1 MSKRVDI
8 STAYYATHELVG
20 KGVVSEGALFIGNIL
35 LATNDSHLRAFRL
48 KPQVPRKL
56 ANVLDNPIPNGT
68 FADYLHE
75 AHDAGS
81 PLSIGQIFTEGNFH
95 IDCDEIEL
103 DGHNFQ
109 PKLDVLTERFDA
121 LDLVN
126 ALDQELVDEFVAQ
139 LSAGGDAFALIDA
152 KVLVETQRAQQAEG
166 VVSSALAQ
174 EVTDRGDADAIL
186 QNNIDAVQLD
196 VDNNETTAAQA
207 TSDEQV
213 RALAAEGVIAG
224 NLAQEIVD
232 RGTAVSGEASARAAA
247 IQQEV
252 SNRNSAI
259 ATAVADLIDSA
270 PGALDTLK
278 DLADALGNDDEF
290 SATITGL
297 INAKQDQLTHGIAD
311 GNTLEVDGSG
321 AAAGDFMRFTLTGV
335 EPRPLA
341 GFKSDLTLVKADV
354 GLASVEDTALSTWA
368 GSSAVSALGTV
379 TTGEWKATAVAD
391 AYVASAATWNA
402 KQDDLTVHEQSV
414 VDAQPFTTTY
424 KQNVDD
430 NNDKISYS
438 TAASDQVAANVVA
451 IAGKQEQLTHG
462 IADGNTLKVDGVG
475 AAAGRHVRFTASGL
489 ESRTLSNYKSD
500 LSLVSADVGLGNVE
514 NTALSGWTGSG
525 NVVQVGNVASG
536 QWQAT
541 AVADQ
546 YIASAATWNAK
557 QDDLTVHE
565 QSVVDAQ
572 PFTAAYKQ
580 DVDDNKDK
588 ISYSAAAS
596 SQVAAN
602 VLAIADNTAKRTNG
616 QNDARFALASLV
628 TTHAGYHVS
637 HTSDIAAKSD
647 KNDGVHTGDSHF
659 QNIGVD
665 TATPS
670 SKFHVAY
677 TANDDKCAWI
687 GQGTSITGTS
697 QDDLEHRTLI
707 LGSRPSGAWSSLGF
721 QVQASDKA
729 SIQYNQ
735 GLLEFFVYDSAS
747 SAWDVALQLRKD
759 GGVFLPNLPTSP
771 SGLAVGQLYS
781 DSGTIKITLV

>member
-1 MSKRVDI
+1 M
-8 STAYYATHELVG
+8 
-20 KGVVSEGALFIGNIL
+20 
-35 LATNDSHLRAFRL
+35 
-48 KPQVPRKL
+48 
-56 ANVLDNPIPNGT
+56 
-68 FADYLHE
+68 
-75 AHDAGS
+75 
-81 PLSIGQIFTEGNFH
+81 
-95 IDCDEIEL
+95 
-103 DGHNFQ
+103 
-109 PKLDVLTERFDA
+109 
-121 LDLVN
+121 
-126 ALDQELVDEFVAQ
+126 
-139 LSAGGDAFALIDA
+139 
-152 KVLVETQRAQQAEG
+152 
-166 VVSSALAQ
+166 
-174 EVTDRGDADAIL
+174 
-186 QNNIDAVQLD
+186 
-196 VDNNETTAAQA
+196 
-207 TSDEQV
+207 
-213 RALAAEGVIAG
+213 
-224 NLAQEIVD
+224 
-232 RGTAVSGEASARAAA
+232 SGEASARAAA

-414 VDAQPFTTTY
+414 VDGQPFTTTY

-438 TAASDQVAANVVA
+438 TAASDQVAANVSA
-451 IAGKQEQLTHG
+451 IAGKQDQLTHG
-462 IADGNTLKVDGVG
+462 IADGNTLKVHGAG
-475 AAAGRHVRFTASGL
+475 AAAGHHVRFTASGL

-500 LSLVSADVGLGNVE
+500 LSLVSADVGLGSVE
-514 NTALSGWTGSG
+514 NTALSGWTGSS

-580 DVDDNKDK
+580 DVDDNSAK
-588 ISYSAAAS
+588 ISYSSAAS
-596 SQVAAN
+596 TQVADNVIAIAENTAKVGYTDALVSANSDVADNSAKVSYTDAAQVAAN
-602 VLAIADNTAKRTNG
+602 VATIATK
-616 QNDARFALASLV
+616 
-628 TTHAGYHVS
+628 
-637 HTSDIAAKSD
+637 AADSVVVK
-647 KNDGVHTGDSHF
+647 KTGT
-659 QNIGVD
+659 Q
-665 TATPS
+665 
-670 SKFHVAY
+670 
-677 TANDDKCAWI
+677 
-687 GQGTSITGTS
+687 SITQTGTS
-697 QDDLEHRTLI
+697 AVLTLTNMTSDKSQLDCVGVDGTI
-707 LGSRPSGAWSSLGF
+707 SLSGGNVLTCSRPGGMYIRSPHASSNIQIQSQNSTKILF
-721 QVQASDKA
+721 DDKVRVK
-729 SIQYNQ
+729 QD
-735 GLLEFFVYDSAS
+735 LVLEKTVPGSTSAS
-747 SAWDVALQLRKD
+747 GEVGSIRVN
-759 GGVFLPNLPTSP
+759 GTHIYVCTS
-771 SGLAVGQLYS
+771 SNTWKRVGIA
-781 DSGTIKITLV
+781 TW